1 MSRCGTLLVSVIFV
15 AGMEVQTLLARALS
29 RKPWFGRTARMA
41 TFCAPLRWTRRT
53 TGEGAHHPFMNLTTF
68 GQFGEQFDTLIE
80 KIVQHRGELND
91 GPRMDGKSPQRVT
104 LEFRQNFKM
113 DLKIAMA
120 RGNALMITR
129 AGRSRSFLRGRWV
142 RV

>member
-1 MSRCGTLLVSVIFV
+1 MEAEDHQRGSAPSFHV
-15 AGMEVQTLLARALS
+15 AA
-29 RKPWFGRTARMA
+29 
-41 TFCAPLRWTRRT
+41 
-53 TGEGAHHPFMNLTTF
+53 LTTL
-68 GQFGEQFDTLIE
+68 GQFGEQFETQIE
-80 KIVQHRGELND
+80 KIVRHRSELND

-113 DLKIAMA
+113 DLKFAMA

-129 AGRSRSFLRGRWV
+129 AGRSRNLLRGRWQ

>member
-1 MSRCGTLLVSVIFV
+1 MEAEDRQRGSAPSFHV
-15 AGMEVQTLLARALS
+15 AA
-29 RKPWFGRTARMA
+29 
-41 TFCAPLRWTRRT
+41 
-53 TGEGAHHPFMNLTTF
+53 LTTL
-68 GQFGEQFDTLIE
+68 GQFGEQFETLIE
-80 KIVQHRGELND
+80 KIVQHRSELND